1 MLCVVCVVSLFGGID
16 NNCQRLYGFCIV
28 WQFHGLQGFVSL
40 RFAFVFLYLLFVYVF
55 IWFCRRRDFWR
66 AVHFQE
72 QSFCMR
78 FGRFSIMLLEHVTIR
93 LERTNGSSLSTFPEP
108 HSQKQTLGGACPSAR
123 KSGGGRR
130 RQGVQL
136 ESSLSGLG
144 WKAFQWAALLR
155 QA

>member
-1 MLCVVCVVSLFGGID
+1 MSALVMCSKISGCYVLFVLSLCRGRD
-16 NNCQRLYGFCIV
+16 NNYRRLYGFCIV

-93 LERTNGSSLSTFPEP
+93 LERTNGLSLSTFHKP
-108 HSQKQTLGGACPSAR
+108 HSQKQCA
-123 KSGGGRR
+123 RR
-130 RQGVQL
+130 RLPQ
-136 ESSLSGLG
+136 
-144 WKAFQWAALLR
+144 R
-155 QA
+155 

>member
-1 MLCVVCVVSLFGGID
+1 MSFLCVQSVVFCGRLFSWCSKCSKTSGCYMLFVLSLRWGGD
-16 NNCQRLYGFCIV
+16 SNCRRLYGFCIV

-40 RFAFVFLYLLFVYVF
+40 RAAFDFLYLLFVYVF

-78 FGRFSIMLLEHVTIR
+78 FGRFSIMLLERVTIR

-108 HSQKQTLGGACPSAR
+108 HSQKQSAR
-123 KSGGGRR
+123 RR
-130 RQGVQL
+130 LPQR
-136 ESSLSGLG
+136 
-144 WKAFQWAALLR
+144 
-155 QA
+155 

>member
-1 MLCVVCVVSLFGGID
+1 MSEVVWVLYCLAVSRSPGFRQFKVCICFLIFIVCVRFHLVLQTS
-16 NNCQRLYGFCIV
+16 RLLESCT
-28 WQFHGLQGFVSL
+28 L
-40 RFAFVFLYLLFVYVF
+40 
-55 IWFCRRRDFWR
+55 
-66 AVHFQE
+66 QE

-136 ESSLSGLG
+136 ESSLSGLVR
-144 WKAFQWAALLR
+144 KAFQSAAVLR
-155 QA
+155 QE